1 MRVLKKQQ
9 GLGVARLEDEAS
21 IIIKQLGIVR
31 RRLPLRQL
39 AVPLFL
45 AAVVIF
51 TPCLAS
57 QDDINDGINEIP
69 TGLFTDAEVAEI
81 ESVMPLPEAM
91 ALIYMGRMR

>member
-9 GLGVARLEDEAS
+9 GLGVARLEGEAS
-21 IIIKQLGIVR
+21 IIIKQLGIVW

-57 QDDINDGINEIP
+57 QDDINDGINEK
-69 TGLFTDAEVAEI
+69 T
-81 ESVMPLPEAM
+81 PEGNIWKQFWEYM
-91 ALIYMGRMR
+91 CNIKGTSINIYDFR